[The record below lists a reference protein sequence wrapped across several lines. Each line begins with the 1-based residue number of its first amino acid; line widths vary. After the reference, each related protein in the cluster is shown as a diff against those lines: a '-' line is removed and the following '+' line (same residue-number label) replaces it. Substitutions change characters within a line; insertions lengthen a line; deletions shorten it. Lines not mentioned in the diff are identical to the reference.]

1 MMQKEHAPL
10 ILSSI
15 LPLPKY
21 YKMQKKVFEVFA
33 SQQKASSLKVLE

>member
-1 MMQKEHAPL
+1 MQNDYIPL

-15 LPLPKY
+15 LLHPKDY
-21 YKMQKKVFEVFA
+21 VMRRKVFEVFA